1 MGGGSSDAASA
12 LLAVDAVLKL
22 HLSRHRLAGIAA
34 ALGADVPFFLHG
46 GTALVEGLGEQVTPL
61 PPLAPF
67 FLIVVK
73 PPVGVST
80 ALAYGALDAVADRE
94 TGTRDHEI
102 IWLAGMQGVCQRFRA
117 RHSARLPRSRTGL
130 FCIELDRRN
139 RRKFQ
144 AAPVWQRRGPVLP
157 GFQRSRRPASGG
169 AGRSTRHR
177 QSLGDADAGRDRGMS
192 VNVVVLAGGKNGPE
206 MLAATGVENRA
217 LTPLGQTTMLGCVV
231 TALASSAS
239 VNRVFVVGP
248 VPPSENYTTVTGG
261 ETMLDNL
268 MAGLTA
274 AQAGGDGRVL
284 VSTSDIPFL
293 TPAAVEDFV
302 RQALNSQ
309 ADLCFSY
316 VPVELCYAKY
326 PQMKRTAIKL
336 REGKLT
342 LGNLFLV
349 NPHFLIA
356 HQETIM
362 QAYAARKSPFQVG
375 RLLGWG
381 LLARFLG
388 AQTLSPALLS
398 VARLEAGVGRL
409 IGGGCRAAGIRSEFP
424 EIGTDIDK
432 PDDVAQAR
440 QILGTP

>member
-1 MGGGSSDAASA
+1 
-12 LLAVDAVLKL
+12 
-22 HLSRHRLAGIAA
+22 
-34 ALGADVPFFLHG
+34 
-46 GTALVEGLGEQVTPL
+46 
-61 PPLAPF
+61 
-67 FLIVVK
+67 
-73 PPVGVST
+73 
-80 ALAYGALDAVADRE
+80 
-94 TGTRDHEI
+94 
-102 IWLAGMQGVCQRFRA
+102 
-117 RHSARLPRSRTGL
+117 
-130 FCIELDRRN
+130 
-139 RRKFQ
+139 
-144 AAPVWQRRGPVLP
+144 
-157 GFQRSRRPASGG
+157 
-169 AGRSTRHR
+169 
-177 QSLGDADAGRDRGMS
+177 MS

-206 MLAATGVENRA
+206 MQAATGVEKRA
-217 LTPLGQTTMLGCVV
+217 LTPLGQTTMLDCVV
-231 TALASSAS
+231 AAHTAAAS
-239 VNRVFVVGP
+239 VGRVFVVGP
-248 VPPSENYTTVTGG
+248 VPLSENYTTVTGG
-261 ETMLDNL
+261 ETLLDNL
-268 MAGLTA
+268 MAGLAA
-274 AQAGGDGRVL
+274 AQDGDGPVL

-302 RQALNSQ
+302 RQAQASG

-316 VPVELCYAKY
+316 VPVALCYAKY

-349 NPHFLIA
+349 NPRFLIA

-398 VARLEAGVGRL
+398 VAQLEAGVGRL
-409 IGGGCRAAGIRSEFP
+409 IGGGCRAAGIRSAFP

-432 PDDVAQAR
+432 PDDVALAR

>member
-1 MGGGSSDAASA
+1 
-12 LLAVDAVLKL
+12 
-22 HLSRHRLAGIAA
+22 
-34 ALGADVPFFLHG
+34 
-46 GTALVEGLGEQVTPL
+46 
-61 PPLAPF
+61 
-67 FLIVVK
+67 
-73 PPVGVST
+73 
-80 ALAYGALDAVADRE
+80 
-94 TGTRDHEI
+94 
-102 IWLAGMQGVCQRFRA
+102 
-117 RHSARLPRSRTGL
+117 
-130 FCIELDRRN
+130 
-139 RRKFQ
+139 
-144 AAPVWQRRGPVLP
+144 
-157 GFQRSRRPASGG
+157 
-169 AGRSTRHR
+169 
-177 QSLGDADAGRDRGMS
+177 MS

-206 MLAATGVENRA
+206 MQAATGVENRA

-231 TALASSAS
+231 AALTAAPT
-239 VNRVFVVGP
+239 VGRVFVVGP
-248 VPPSENYTTVTGG
+248 VPPSEDYASVTGG
-261 ETMLDNL
+261 ETLLDNL
-268 MAGLTA
+268 MAGLAA
-274 AQAGGDGRVL
+274 AQDGDGPVL

-293 TPAAVEDFV
+293 TPGAVDDFV
-302 RQALNSQ
+302 RQALGSQ

-349 NPHFLIA
+349 NPRFLIA
-356 HQETIM
+356 HKKTIM

-381 LLARFLG
+381 LLVRFLG

-398 VARLEAGVGRL
+398 VAQLEAGVGRL

-440 QILGTP
+440 QMLDGGEDFEGLKTPR